1 MSFPRVI
8 RSVRF
13 PVPGCPAVSH
23 SAGRLR
29 EHFMFRDLRSWI
41 AVVQEG
47 MYLLPCCDMCGIHM
61 PTGWIIGHRRTARCD
76 RNMQMRLRIRYVEI
90 ASKCTGETF
99 SLMRYDGAECFE
111 GVDYFKYLGRVLHQS
126 DEDWKAVHRNI
137 GRVREVWGSLG
148 NFLMGDGADLIVSEK
163 FYQAVLQ
170 VVLLFG
176 VETWVLAATMLK
188 NLRG

>member
-1 MSFPRVI
+1 MV
-8 RSVRF
+8 
-13 PVPGCPAVSH
+13 CH
-23 SAGRLR
+23 STGRLR
-29 EHFMFRDLRSWI
+29 EHLMSIHFRSRI
-41 AVVQEG
+41 AVFQEG
-47 MYLLPCCDMCGIHM
+47 KGPLPCCNVCGIHI
-61 PTGWIIGHRRTARCD
+61 PEGRLIRHLWTARCD

-90 ASKCTGETF
+90 ASKCTGATF